1 MKKATAQ
8 TIIQQIQP
16 QCNTLHLK
24 IKDEKDR
31 QHETSQSIA
40 DHTGIPISNV
50 AKLFSGSLSSPSVFY
65 IAAIC
70 VYLHLSLD
78 GLMEIMPPKEPDTG
92 TVAELQNKLN
102 SAEQQ
107 IEHLSEKCRMLED
120 GIKERKPVIYALA
133 GLCIFLSVAMC
144 SYIVM
149 DISNMDFGFFTAE
162 NRVERLGL
170 LAVAVIAVIL
180 TAMQFIEKARTKR
193 KKDKDNDNLI

>member
-1 MKKATAQ
+1 MKKAPAQ

-31 QHETSQSIA
+31 QHETNQSIA

-50 AKLFSGSLSSPSVFY
+50 AKLFSGSLSSPNVFY
-65 IAAIC
+65 VAAIC

-92 TVAELQNKLN
+92 KVAELQNKLN

-120 GIKERKPVIYALA
+120 GIKERKPVIYTLA
-133 GLCIFLSVAMC
+133 GLCIFLSVALC
-144 SYIVM
+144 GYIVI

-170 LAVAVIAVIL
+170 LAGAVIAVIL

-193 KKDKDNDNLI
+193 KKDKENDNLI